1 MQGSTRDNPIVNI
14 ALEMVD
20 ALKTMQFEAK
30 MASLAMQQ
38 MADKLDQE
46 QQVRAQLTDMELET
60 VKTQKEKLK
69 VALNES
75 RDNYQVLLAELQKI
89 IDENKK
95 LKDAV
100 SGYIPAESE
109 DAPVPPAEE
118 SE

>member
-1 MQGSTRDNPIVNI
+1 
-14 ALEMVD
+14 
-20 ALKTMQFEAK
+20 MQFEAK
-30 MASLAMQQ
+30 MASTAMKS
-38 MADKLDQE
+38 MANKLDQE
-46 QQVRAQLTDMELET
+46 QQVREQLTDMELET
-60 VKTQKEKLK
+60 VKTQKQQLQT
-69 VALNES
+69 ALDES
-75 RDNYQVLLAELQKI
+75 RDNYQVLLTELQKI